1 MDPNFIGASEWK
13 QISTALTFLI
23 AVPLSVIGF
32 AFPMLFAKA
41 LIPSMVSTGHLP
53 KRVEKVKPLLYL
65 AAAFSFLIFLWVL
78 TNFIQGS
85 AVLEH
90 IYNRRWI

>member
-13 QISTALTFLI
+13 QISTTLTFLI

-41 LIPSMVSTGHLP
+41 LIPSMVSTGQLP

-65 AAAFSFLIFLWVL
+65 AAAFSFVIFLWVL

-85 AVLEH
+85 AVLEQ

>member
-1 MDPNFIGASEWK
+1 MDPNLIGASEWK
-13 QISTALTFLI
+13 QTSTTLTFLI

-32 AFPMLFAKA
+32 AFPMVFAKA
-41 LIPSMVSTGHLP
+41 LIPSMVSTGQLP

-65 AAAFSFLIFLWVL
+65 AAALSFVIFLWVL

-85 AVLEH
+85 AVLEQL
-90 IYNRRWI
+90 YNRRWI